1 MEENNKIQNLL
12 DTALYY
18 LETIDDSNF
27 DYKIQKLNQVAQE
40 IANEKKKL
48 SFEGSGEDFLLNNNL
63 FKDKAKLLKERFDSI
78 IENKK
83 NEQATVSIKMKHVE
97 NQKKLAIYNR

>member
-1 MEENNKIQNLL
+1 METNNKIQNLL
-12 DTALYY
+12 DTAIYY

-27 DYKIQKLNQVAQE
+27 DYKIQKLNQIAQE
-40 IANEKKKL
+40 IALEKKKL
-48 SFEGSGEDFLLNNNL
+48 SFEDSGDDFLLNNNL
-63 FKDKAKLLKERFDSI
+63 FKDKAKLLKEKFDSI

-83 NEQATVSIKMKHVE
+83 NEQVSVSVKMKHVE